1 MTVFRFPES
10 RWAIVEAGSPSAAAT
25 HSWILRGSTGATF
38 TESLMTQ
45 ANTTRPG
52 MSNYL
57 LDTALAVNFRCS
69 GTGCARNI
77 LRMGI
82 LILFWRDQNVA

>member
-1 MTVFRFPES
+1 
-10 RWAIVEAGSPSAAAT
+10 
-25 HSWILRGSTGATF
+25 
-38 TESLMTQ
+38 
-45 ANTTRPG
+45 